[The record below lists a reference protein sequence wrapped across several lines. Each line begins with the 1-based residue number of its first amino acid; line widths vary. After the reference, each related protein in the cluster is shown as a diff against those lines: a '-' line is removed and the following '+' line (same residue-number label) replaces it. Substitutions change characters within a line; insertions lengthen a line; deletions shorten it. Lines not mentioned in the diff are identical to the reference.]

1 LLLKASDESGVSE
14 GSRPRVLIV
23 DDREENRYVLCR
35 SLERAG
41 FGCTAVSSGIEALK
55 IAQTLPDLIILDVHL
70 PDISGYD
77 VCQRIKKDPRTASI
91 SILQIS
97 ASFVS
102 SEDRVRALEGGADG
116 YLTHPIDR
124 LVLVA
129 TARSLLRL
137 RRAET
142 IARRSAEHWQA
153 TFDALAEGLALV
165 DSNNRL
171 IRWNSAFSNICR
183 TKLVPHMGDDAS
195 VLFQGVLGSE
205 APFHLN
211 GHSRR
216 SAEISINRKTVQL
229 SVSRIADG
237 NGDGE
242 KIIILTDITDRRL
255 AEYALRTA
263 EKLAAT
269 GKLANAIAHEINNP
283 LEALT
288 NLIYLA
294 NRTDALEDVQSLLS
308 RAENE
313 LARISRITKQ
323 SLSFHRDT
331 QVPVSVDLGNLIGDI
346 LDLFQ
351 RVASLHRVQL
361 AYDRRSC
368 PPIAAFPGQLSQV
381 FGNLIRNA
389 IEAAPPE
396 STVQVRL
403 RPIARNQHR
412 GVSVT
417 IVDRGAGIP
426 NEIRQNIFD
435 PFFTTKDLKGSGL
448 GLWVSRSL
456 ILRHEGTIRFRTSQR
471 AGSSGTLFE
480 VFLPGRRSLVAPEA
494 DERPESE
501 ATTSEAVGT

>member
-1 LLLKASDESGVSE
+1 MSE

-41 FGCTAVSSGIEALK
+41 FDCTEIATGIEALRL
-55 IAQTLPDLIILDVHL
+55 ARTLPDLMILDVHL

-77 VCQRIKKDPRTASI
+77 VCQRIKKDPRTSSI
-91 SILQIS
+91 SILQVS

-102 SEDRVRALEGGADG
+102 SEDRARALEGGADG

-129 TARSLLRL
+129 TVRSLLRL
-137 RRAET
+137 RQAET
-142 IARRSAEHWQA
+142 TARRAAEHWQA

-165 DSNNRL
+165 DSDNRL
-171 IRWNSAFSNICR
+171 IRWNSAFYRICEAR
-183 TKLVPHMGDDAS
+183 LSLHVGDDAAKLLQAL
-195 VLFQGVLGSE
+195 VGSDS
-205 APFHLN
+205 PFHLS
-211 GHSRR
+211 GHDRQ
-216 SAEISINRKTVQL
+216 SAEFSIDRKTLQL
-229 SVSRIADG
+229 SVSRIDDENA
-237 NGDGE
+237 DGE
-242 KIIILTDITDRRL
+242 KIIILTDMTDRRL

-294 NRTDALEDVQSLLS
+294 GRSMSVEDVQGLLS
-308 RAENE
+308 RAETE

-331 QVPVSVDLGNLIGDI
+331 QVPVSVDLADLVGDI
-346 LDLFQ
+346 IDLFQ
-351 RVASLHRVQL
+351 RVAAMHRVRL
-361 AYDRRSC
+361 VYDRK
-368 PPIAAFPGQLSQV
+368 AAPTIMAYPGQLSQV

-389 IEAAPPE
+389 IEASVAE
-396 STVQVRL
+396 STVIVRL
-403 RPIARNQHR
+403 RTIQRNGR
-412 GVSVT
+412 DGVAVT
-417 IVDRGAGIP
+417 IHDRGRGIP

-456 ILRHEGTIRFRTSQR
+456 ILRHEGTIRFRTSER
-471 AGSSGTLFE
+471 PDASGTLFE
-480 VFLPGRRSLVAPEA
+480 VFLPARGLPAHGQTSKPMQDIAPQPI
-494 DERPESE
+494 RM
-501 ATTSEAVGT
+501 